1 MFGSILNLLQ
11 HAPQPRRRERPLRDK
26 ARPRLGVALSS
37 GGARGL
43 AHVGVL
49 QVLEENGI
57 EIHAIAGSSMGAY
70 VGSLWAAGFSG
81 RRLGELAAEM
91 QSRRTLWRLADPI
104 LPPVKGLFR
113 GLKAKA
119 HLEQSLGQLRFEDLE
134 RALFVVALDIGTKER
149 VVLRQGRISDAVH
162 ASCAMPGIIAPVR
175 LDGRL
180 CVDGGVIDPVPVG
193 VLRKYADVNRILA
206 VSVIPTFAD
215 VDASARRARREE
227 PQTVFR
233 RALHGLNQSLNVMA
247 PGNAVD
253 TFRQSIRA
261 AQIRI
266 AHDSVRGADLCLQP
280 RHYYAPW
287 HDYTHFERFIEAGRK
302 AALDHLDAIRAMLQ
316 DDFPSHENRISNL
329 VGEGVG

>member
-1 MFGSILNLLQ
+1 
-11 HAPQPRRRERPLRDK
+11 
-26 ARPRLGVALSS
+26 
-37 GGARGL
+37 
-43 AHVGVL
+43 
-49 QVLEENGI
+49 
-57 EIHAIAGSSMGAY
+57 MGAY
-70 VGSLWAAGFSG
+70 VASLWAAGFSG
-81 RRLGELAAEM
+81 RKLGELAAEM

-104 LPPVKGLFR
+104 LPPAKGLFR

-119 HLEQSLGQLRFEDLE
+119 HLERSLGQLRFEDLE
-134 RALFVVALDIGTKER
+134 RELFVVALDIETKER

-193 VLRKYADVNRILA
+193 VLHKYADVDRILA

-215 VDASARRARREE
+215 VDAGARRARREE
-227 PQTVFR
+227 PRTFFR
-233 RALHGLNQSLNVMA
+233 RVLHGLNQNLNVMA

-280 RHYYAPW
+280 RHYGAPW

-329 VGEGVG
+329 VGEGVR